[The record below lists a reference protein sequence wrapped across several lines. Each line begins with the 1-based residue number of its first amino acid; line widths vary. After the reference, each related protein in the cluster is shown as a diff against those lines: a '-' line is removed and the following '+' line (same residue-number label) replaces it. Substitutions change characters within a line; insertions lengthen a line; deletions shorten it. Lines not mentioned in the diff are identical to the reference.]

1 MHGKTVVIT
10 GGNAGIGKETA
21 VALARDGA
29 RIIITARD
37 AAKGEVA
44 IREIVARSGST
55 DVEQLHLDLASLAS
69 IRAFADTLARRIDHL
84 SVLINN
90 AGVIF
95 RRRQTTSDG
104 FEMTFGVNH
113 LGHFLLTDLLH
124 DLLERGAPS
133 RVVVVASEAYK
144 GARRGLDFDDL
155 NLEHSRYGPFRA
167 YCRSKLANILFTRE
181 LASRLDGSGITANAL
196 HPGLVATRLARDG
209 DAGWLGNLGMKFST
223 PFLQTPEQGARTSVY
238 AASAPE
244 LESITG
250 AYFASSLPAP
260 TNRQAMDMMAA
271 RRLWDA
277 SEELLRG
284 T

>member
-1 MHGKTVVIT
+1 MRGKTVVIT
-10 GGNAGIGKETA
+10 GGNGGIGKETA

-37 AAKGEVA
+37 PARGAAAVED
-44 IREIVARSGST
+44 IVARSGST
-55 DVEQLHLDLASLAS
+55 DVEQMHLDLASLAS
-69 IRAFADTLARRIDHL
+69 IRTFAGLLPTRIDRL

-90 AGVIF
+90 AGVIL

-133 RVVVVASEAYK
+133 RVVVVASDAYK

-181 LASRLDGSGITANAL
+181 LARRLDGSGITANAV
-196 HPGLVATRLARDG
+196 HPGIVATRLARDG
-209 DAGWLGNLGMKFST
+209 DAGWLGNLGMKLSS
-223 PFLQTPEQGARTSVY
+223 PFFQTPEQGARTSVY

-260 TNRQAMDMMAA
+260 TNRQAMDMAAA

-284 T
+284 A